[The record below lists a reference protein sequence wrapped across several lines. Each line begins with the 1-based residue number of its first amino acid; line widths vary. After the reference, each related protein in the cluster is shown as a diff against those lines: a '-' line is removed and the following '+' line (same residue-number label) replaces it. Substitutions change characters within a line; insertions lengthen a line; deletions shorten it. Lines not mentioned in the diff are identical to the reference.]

1 MVTSAKTRAKRKTSA
16 VKPSVSAKSAPSK
29 TVKAAASPAKSPAKL
44 PAKSPAKRPLKTAVK
59 SGVKAKP
66 SPQVKTAVKSAVKT
80 AVKSAVKPVSKPAK
94 VEKAKKAKMIRD
106 SFTIP
111 KTEYL
116 VIHALKER
124 AGKLSRAAKKSELLR
139 AGVKAL
145 AAMSDAAFLAA
156 LSAVPTIKTG
166 RPAARS

>member
-1 MVTSAKTRAKRKTSA
+1 MVTSAKTRVIRKTSA
-16 VKPSVSAKSAPSK
+16 VKPAVPAKRAPSK
-29 TVKAAASPAKSPAKL
+29 AAKAAKSPAKSP
-44 PAKSPAKRPLKTAVK
+44 LKTAAK
-59 SGVKAKP
+59 TPVKAKL
-66 SPQVKTAVKSAVKT
+66 SPQAKTAVKT
-80 AVKSAVKPVSKPAK
+80 AVKPVK
-94 VEKAKKAKMIRD
+94 VEKAKKPKMIRD

-111 KTEYL
+111 KAEYV
-116 VIHALKER
+116 VIDALKER

>member
-1 MVTSAKTRAKRKTSA
+1 MITPAETRVTRKTSA
-16 VKPSVSAKSAPSK
+16 VKSAASAKSAASK
-29 TVKAAASPAKSPAKL
+29 AVTSLAKSPATSPAKSPAK
-44 PAKSPAKRPLKTAVK
+44 SPLKTAVK
-59 SGVKAKP
+59 SRVKAKP
-66 SPQVKTAVKSAVKT
+66 SPQARTAVKT
-80 AVKSAVKPVSKPAK
+80 AVKPVSKPVK
-94 VEKAKKAKMIRD
+94 VGKAKKPKMIRD

-116 VIHALKER
+116 VIDALKER

-166 RPAARS
+166 RPAATH

>member
-1 MVTSAKTRAKRKTSA
+1 VPAKR
-16 VKPSVSAKSAPSK
+16 APSK
-29 TVKAAASPAKSPAKL
+29 AAKAAKAPAKSP
-44 PAKSPAKRPLKTAVK
+44 LKTAAK
-59 SGVKAKP
+59 TPVKAKL
-66 SPQVKTAVKSAVKT
+66 SPQAKTAVKT
-80 AVKSAVKPVSKPAK
+80 AVKPVK
-94 VEKAKKAKMIRD
+94 VEKAKKPKMIRD

-111 KTEYL
+111 KAEYV
-116 VIHALKER
+116 VIDALKER

-166 RPAARS
+166 RPAATS

>member
-1 MVTSAKTRAKRKTSA
+1 MITPAETRVTSKTSA
-16 VKPSVSAKSAPSK
+16 VKSAASAKSAASK
-29 TVKAAASPAKSPAKL
+29 AVTSPAKSPAK
-44 PAKSPAKRPLKTAVK
+44 SPLKTAVK
-59 SGVKAKP
+59 SRVKVKP
-66 SPQVKTAVKSAVKT
+66 SPQAKTTVKSAVKT
-80 AVKSAVKPVSKPAK
+80 AVKPVIKTAK
-94 VEKAKKAKMIRD
+94 VQKAKKPKMIRD

-116 VIHALKER
+116 VIDALKER

-145 AAMSDAAFLAA
+145 AAMSDSAFLAA

-166 RPAARS
+166 RPAATH